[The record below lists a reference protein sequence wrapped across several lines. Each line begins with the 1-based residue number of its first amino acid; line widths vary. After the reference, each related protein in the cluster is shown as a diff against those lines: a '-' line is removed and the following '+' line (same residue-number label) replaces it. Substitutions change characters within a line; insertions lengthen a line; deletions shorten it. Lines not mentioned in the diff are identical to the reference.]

1 MKYLKTE
8 IDVFIDRNGE
18 EKPDFSE
25 NLFKKERCTN
35 EGDFYDGKKVKRKV
49 KLRIVDKDTYVRK
62 WEEEYSY
69 IMVEELGREY
79 KIDDELQKRK
89 QFDERLQYKFA
100 KIEVLTKLAMEKSYI
115 KENDPRVINAKPEDI
130 VES

>member
-25 NLFKKERCTN
+25 NLFKKEHCIN
-35 EGDFYDGKKVKRKV
+35 EGDFYDGKKVKRQV

>member
-25 NLFKKERCTN
+25 NLFKKEHCIN
-35 EGDFYDGKKVKRKV
+35 EGDFYDGKKVKRQV

-130 VES
+130 IES

>member
-25 NLFKKERCTN
+25 NLFKKEHCIN
-35 EGDFYDGKKVKRKV
+35 EGDFYDGKKVKRQV

-115 KENDPRVINAKPEDI
+115 KENDPLVINAKPEDI